1 MNDKVMEENQS
12 GFMRAMRLAFDLYL
26 KPVRFGSKNNSKSEK
41 NGKIQ
46 TLLRFLYYMF
56 VSWDSRAWNAVVFPK
71 IPPHYPLN
79 RKFLILKNN
88 TTFGRLWDVLM
99 ILLSL
104 LACGAYVA
112 ETYSSNYDN
121 VAVFENIELIITQFF
136 TLDFIY
142 SALCSVSIISF
153 IFSSATLIDLL
164 TIVPVY
170 VSLIIGNDGGGYNF
184 SVLRFVR
191 ILRLV
196 RILRTFKLL
205 RGLSGIKRQLITL
218 SLTLLSLIFMASGL
232 IQMMENDVKQ
242 ALQYDC
248 AYVNRFT
255 DYEPSCTS
263 TAPADENCDCLQNN
277 CESYYRQGDVNG
289 EPSGLKCITLTFF
302 DAFYYMIVTVATV
315 GYGDIHPTTV
325 ASKALVIIF
334 IVTSLVVIPM
344 QVNQLTVL
352 ISSTSQFRHPYVP
365 SGIDNHVILCG
376 HVNDWRKT
384 EKFLKEF
391 FHTDRN
397 NGGANDY
404 HLLILSPVEPNDDMR
419 TLFLSPL
426 FDSRVS
432 YLIGTALSVVDL
444 HKARADIASAI
455 FILTNTEVSS
465 ESSICDDTANVL
477 RTLSVIDYNPNA
489 ECYIQMV
496 RQEDRDILKDSKC
509 DVIMC
514 LDEYKTIMQARNAVC
529 PGIST
534 FIENL
539 LHSFESTTAQKIE
552 RKFTVWS
559 DEYIQGAD
567 MEIYYVQFS
576 SIFLETLGYD
586 WMLMCEGLYLEYEV
600 ILLGACSHTNKSL
613 IINPSKIEMLKATKT
628 GRYAPKFFTL
638 HDVGVIIA
646 SDESIAQNITAGLND
661 VNAIERIVQKL
672 IRAEIDFGVRK
683 NKTATNTPSSLSIDR
698 RGSQAT
704 PMPSIM
710 RRFSNVDR
718 KQSIVSPQRGS
729 VSNITP
735 IKAPVISNDITI
747 LQLRTVGKH
756 RQEKN
761 SLATG
766 EDDSSDEEDHNDNYL
781 GYVKEIGK
789 PKNLIEKTFKSL
801 TRFGHHVISTTN
813 DHGDPAKEYP
823 KVPAVEDDVNESKVP
838 SWSPGSR
845 TPLNRMKSDSWDS
858 ASSPN
863 IDRFNNVEDFDNAV
877 GKSNRRQHR
886 ITKYDLQF
894 EKNLQ
899 ELNTNHDDYGDSKEL
914 KDASNFK
921 NHIILFGCTDNLLSF
936 IEELRRPLMIGFAYH
951 PVVVIAEELPKKWSK
966 LVSNFRDIYF
976 MRGRLT
982 SGKDFNRS
990 NLRYAHAVVL
1000 LANKNSA
1007 TKIEDEYLDADTL
1020 FAYLKLEKHIPNNVF
1035 FTIELTCASNMTVLN
1050 STVNSN
1056 DTTNSSN
1063 NLKGAFVSHN
1073 LSRRNQD
1080 TNENNPTVNNKGG
1093 KRGSILGSPTAK
1105 GVEIGRRQ
1113 TYQANDLASLILNM
1127 KKRARK
1133 NRKNLK
1139 DPELFWSA
1147 FGTYH
1152 LFPVFASGRA
1162 FYPSSF
1168 DNILCHCFYNYFT
1181 PLLYEKLVCG
1191 QKYQTIYRIPIPE
1204 SFAGR
1209 WFVDIYRALIS
1220 HFILPLGLYR
1230 CPDAAQ
1236 QSVLPYVYTCPR
1248 PETVLRREDHVYV
1261 YGNPLVLQGVIDKLK
1276 RPLVY
1281 YADNSV
1287 ALDDLE
1293 IPDNIKQ
1300 NTGNSPTRPPII
1312 VDDADAFASVK
1323 MGLKKAASRRY

>member
-1 MNDKVMEENQS
+1 MSDVINEENGS
-12 GFMRAMRLAFDLYL
+12 NFMRAGRKALDLYL
-26 KPVRFGSKNNSKSEK
+26 KPVKFSSKNNSKVDKKGRIHTFLRTCFGMFILWES
-41 NGKIQ
+41 Q
-46 TLLRFLYYMF
+46 T
-56 VSWDSRAWNAVVFPK
+56 WNAVVFPK
-71 IPPHYPLN
+71 IPTHYPLN

-112 ETYSSNYDN
+112 ETYSRDYHN
-121 VAVFENIELIITQFF
+121 VAIYAYIELVITQFF

-142 SALCSVSIISF
+142 SALCSLSF
-153 IFSSATLIDLL
+153 LSFLSNSATLIDLL

-170 VSLIIGNDGGGYNF
+170 VSLMVNNNGQGPNF

-218 SLTLLSLIFMASGL
+218 TLTLLSLIFMASGL

-248 AYVNRFT
+248 KYVNELT
-255 DYEPSCTS
+255 NYEPSCTS
-263 TAPADENCDCLQNN
+263 GAPADDSCDCLSNN
-277 CESYYRQGDVNG
+277 CESYYRQGDSYG
-289 EPSGLKCITLTFF
+289 APSGLKCVTLTFF

-325 ASKALVIIF
+325 PSKALVIIF

-352 ISSTSQFRHPYVP
+352 ISSTSQFRHPYAP
-365 SGIDNHVILCG
+365 SAIDNHVILCG

-397 NGGANDY
+397 NGGANDF

-432 YLIGTALSVVDL
+432 YLIGTALSVTDL
-444 HKARADIASAI
+444 QKARADIASAI
-455 FILTNTEVSS
+455 FILTNTEVNS
-465 ESSICDDTANVL
+465 ESSVSDDTANVL
-477 RTLSVIDYNPNA
+477 RTLSVIDYNPNT
-489 ECYIQMV
+489 ECYIQMI

-514 LDEYKTIMQARNAVC
+514 LDEYKTIIQARNAVC

-539 LHSFESTTAQKIE
+539 LHSFESTTTQKTE
-552 RKFTVWS
+552 RKFNIWS
-559 DEYIQGAD
+559 DEYVHGAD
-567 MEIYYVQFS
+567 MEIYYIQFS
-576 SIFLETLGYD
+576 SIFLETLGHD
-586 WMLMCEGLYLEYEV
+586 WMLICEGLYLEYEV

-613 IINPSKIEMLKATKT
+613 VINPSKIEMLKATKT
-628 GRYAPKFFTL
+628 GRYAPRFFAL

-646 SDESIAQNITAGLND
+646 SDESIAQNITAGLKD
-661 VNAIERIVQKL
+661 VNVIERIIQKL
-672 IRAEIDFGVRK
+672 IRAEVDFGVRK
-683 NKTATNTPSSLSIDR
+683 NKMAANTQSSPSVDR
-698 RGSQAT
+698 RGSQASPT
-704 PMPSIM
+704 PSIM
-710 RRFSNVDR
+710 RRFSNVER
-718 KQSIVSPQRGS
+718 KQSTVTPIRGS
-729 VSNITP
+729 VSNFAP
-735 IKAPVISNDITI
+735 VKAPTMNNEVTL
-747 LQLRTVGKH
+747 LQLRQIGKY

-761 SLATG
+761 ILATADG
-766 EDDSSDEEDHNDNYL
+766 DSSDEDDHNDTYL
-781 GYVKEIGK
+781 GYVKETAK
-789 PKNLIEKTFKSL
+789 PKNLIRQTFKKL
-801 TRFGHHVISTTN
+801 TTLGHNLLSASDTHAASNSKYSPQVVSIS
-813 DHGDPAKEYP
+813 
-823 KVPAVEDDVNESKVP
+823 EDEEDESKAP
-838 SWSPGSR
+838 SWTGRGSAPAMR
-845 TPLNRMKSDSWDS
+845 KLDSWS
-858 ASSPN
+858 ETSSPN
-863 IDRFNNVEDFDNAV
+863 LDRSYNVDDFDNVV
-877 GKSNRRQHR
+877 GKSTKRQR
-886 ITKYDLQF
+886 EITKFDIQFERDLQ
-894 EKNLQ
+894 L
-899 ELNTNHDDYGDSKEL
+899 LNTNHDYGDSKEL

-921 NHIILFGCTDNLLSF
+921 SHIILFGCTTNLIPF

-951 PVVVIAEELPKKWSK
+951 PVIVIGEELPDKWNKVVSK
-966 LVSNFRDIYF
+966 YKDVYF

-1000 LANKNSA
+1000 LANKDSA
-1007 TKIEDEYLDADTL
+1007 TKIEEEYLDADTL
-1020 FAYLKLEKHIPNNVF
+1020 FAYLKLEKHIPNHVF

-1050 STVNSN
+1050 STVNSSDLN
-1056 DTTNSSN
+1056 DNSK

-1073 LSRRNQD
+1073 LSKKQ
-1080 TNENNPTVNNKGG
+1080 ENNIFDNKKDD
-1093 KRGSILGSPTAK
+1093 KRGSILSSPSGK
-1105 GVEIGRRQ
+1105 SVDFGRRQ
-1113 TYQANDLASLILNM
+1113 TNQANDLASLILSM

-1152 LFPVFASGRA
+1152 LFPVFAAGRA

-1191 QKYQTIYRIPIPE
+1191 QKYQTIYRIRIPE

-1209 WFVDIYRALIS
+1209 WFVDIYRAFVS

-1230 CPDAAQ
+1230 CPNAAQ
-1236 QSVLPYVYTCPR
+1236 QSILPFVYTCPR
-1248 PETVLRREDHVYV
+1248 PETLLRLDDHIYV
-1261 YGNPLVLQGVIDKLK
+1261 YCNPIILQEVLEKIKK
-1276 RPLVY
+1276 PLVY
-1281 YADNSV
+1281 YPDNSV
-1287 ALDDLE
+1287 AIDGLE
-1293 IPDNIKQ
+1293 ITENIRQ
-1300 NTGNSPTRPPII
+1300 QHTGSSPTRTTFDIE
-1312 VDDADAFASVK
+1312 STGTTK
-1323 MGLKKAASRRY
+1323 TSLKPSSSLK